1 MVCLCV
7 FGSAHKAHTSP
18 ERLLST
24 MSDNGHNDHTDN
36 PGALTPPS
44 TYASPMAEMSEPG
57 SPETL
62 AMGDLPPPRRSK
74 TAPPLPPV
82 EDLSSTNPSPTL
94 SNDDSVVMQ
103 DQAPVED
110 PLALRRT
117 TSAMSAGSSS
127 SRTSREKKRL
137 RFTPVAN
144 EQGLEMHSLAGDL
157 DDAEEGG
164 RRLVK
169 GKGVARD
176 QADYLK
182 SDPGTP
188 NLSET

>member
-1 MVCLCV
+1 
-7 FGSAHKAHTSP
+7 
-18 ERLLST
+18 
-24 MSDNGHNDHTDN
+24 MSDKGHNDHTDN
-36 PGALTPPS
+36 PGTTTPLS
-44 TYASPMAEMSEPG
+44 AYASPMAEYSEPSSPG
-57 SPETL
+57 SPVKV
-62 AMGDLPPPRRSK
+62 DLSPPQRSR

-82 EDLSSTNPSPTL
+82 EELSLNNPSPTL
-94 SNDDSVVMQ
+94 SNDDTGSMQ
-103 DQAPVED
+103 NQPSTED

-127 SRTSREKKRL
+127 SRGSREKKRL

-144 EQGLEMHSLAGDL
+144 EQGIEMNSLAGNL
-157 DDAEEGG
+157 DDAEGGQG

-188 NLSET
+188 NLSETYVTPEVKLQLLPQATC